1 MNRIG
6 VLTSGGDA
14 PGMNACIRA
23 IVRMGSYL
31 EVGVFGIERGYDGL
45 IAGDIKALGPR
56 DVSDTIQRGG
66 TFLKTAR
73 SESFRTKEGF
83 QRALDMLDNF
93 KIDGLVVIGGN
104 GSMAGASELS
114 KAGVKVVFIPGS
126 IDNDMA
132 YTDYSIGFDTA
143 VNTALYAISN
153 IRDTSA
159 AHERVTII
167 EVMGRECGDIAVHAG
182 LTGGAEI
189 ILVPKKPVDL
199 GEICRTL
206 IESRNKG
213 KRSSIIVMAEGVGI
227 DPNTLDDEIT
237 KRTGLDV
244 KVVILGYI
252 QRGGTPTAHDRLLA
266 SLLGAKAVELL
277 KEGKSGVALGMVSG
291 ETISQELDIALK
303 IKKADDVSP
312 LYDLATLLAL

>member
-1 MNRIG
+1 MKRIG

-14 PGMNACIRA
+14 PGMNACVRA

-31 EVGVFGIERGYDGL
+31 EFEVFGIERGFDGL
-45 IAGDIKALGPR
+45 IAGDIFELGPR

-73 SESFRTKEGF
+73 SEAFISEEGF
-83 QRALDMLDNF
+83 QRALIMLETF
-93 KIDGLVVIGGN
+93 KLDGLVVIGGN
-104 GSMAGASELS
+104 GSMAGALALS
-114 KAGVKVVFIPGS
+114 NAGVKVIFMPGS

-153 IRDTSA
+153 IRDTSTS
-159 AHERVTII
+159 HERVTII
-167 EVMGRECGDIAVHAG
+167 DVMGRECGDIAIHAG

-189 ILVPKKPVDL
+189 ILIPEEPVDL
-199 GEICRTL
+199 GNICRTL

-213 KRSSIIVMAEGVGI
+213 KRSSIIVKAEGVNI
-227 DPNTLDDEIT
+227 DSKDLDDEIT

-244 KVVILGYI
+244 KVVVLGYI
-252 QRGGTPTAHDRLLA
+252 QRGGTPTAHDRMLA
-266 SLLGAKAVELL
+266 STLGAKAVELF
-277 KEGKSGVALGMVSG
+277 KSDIYGVALGMVQG
-291 ETISQELDIALK
+291 EIVWPDIGLALET
-303 IKKADDVSP
+303 KKRDVSS
-312 LYDLATLLAL
+312 LYDLANILAL